1 MGTVAIVGVGLI
13 GGSIGRTLRARGLAD
28 RVVGVGRSAE
38 RLAEAKR
45 LGVIDEGETD
55 LAAGVRGA
63 DVVVV
68 CTPVDQV
75 ARDVLSVSRAGGP
88 DVLVTDAGSTKG
100 AIVSAVE
107 ADPEAL
113 RVFVAAHPIAGSE
126 RSGVAESRA
135 GLFDGRACVLTPTA
149 RTPADR
155 LARARAFWESL
166 GMVLLEMAPEEHDRA
181 LALTSHLPHVTAA
194 ALAATIPEAL
204 LPLAAGAYRDCT
216 RVAAA
221 DASLW
226 AAIFR
231 ANREP
236 LAEALASYRAELDRF
251 AIALFEEDPEALAS
265 WWGRARAHRL
275 AFVEGAAGGVVGGEP
290 KA

>member
-28 RVVGVGRSAE
+28 RVVGIGRSAE

-45 LGVIDEGETD
+45 LGAIDEGETD

-68 CTPVDQV
+68 CTPVDRV
-75 ARDVLSVSRAGGP
+75 AADVQLAARASGP

-107 ADPEAL
+107 ADPEAR

-126 RSGVAESRA
+126 RSGVAAARL
-135 GLFDGRACVLTPTA
+135 GLFDDRACVLTPTS

-166 GMVLLEMAPEEHDRA
+166 GMVLFELSPEEHDRA
-181 LALTSHLPHVTAA
+181 MAMTSHLPHVTAA
-194 ALAATIPEAL
+194 ALAATVPASL

-216 RVAAA
+216 RVAGAE
-221 DASLW
+221 SGLW
-226 AAIFR
+226 TAIFR

-251 AIALFEEDPEALAS
+251 ADLLAS
-265 WWGRARAHRL
+265 DDPAALDSWWSVARDRRRAFGERD
-275 AFVEGAAGGVVGGEP
+275 AAS
-290 KA
+290 